1 MTLLTDDEMRT
12 ALALL
17 PGWSRD
23 GDALNRRFTFST
35 FPAGIA
41 FVDRV
46 AQVAEQM
53 GHHPDITISYNVVTL
68 RVSTHDAGGV
78 TEKDVNLARRLDP
91 LAESGK

>member
-1 MTLLTDDEMRT
+1 MTTLTEDEMRT

-23 GDALNRRFTFST
+23 GDAISRQFTFPT

-46 AQVAEQM
+46 AQVAEQI
-53 GHHPDITISYNVVTL
+53 GHHPDISINYNVVAL
-68 RVSTHDAGGV
+68 RLSTHEAGGV
-78 TEKDVNLARRLDP
+78 TEKDVDLARRLDQ
-91 LAESGK
+91 LAELGA